1 MNRVA
6 ELRKKEGWSQSELAS
21 YVGLAQNTISQYES
35 GQRNLSSRMILEL
48 SNLFGVSPGYL
59 LGESDGLGEIR
70 PTPHDLQ
77 LATKIIAEDNV
88 SKVNLY
94 LRKGWRLVH
103 IGEERHIYDTGEVS
117 SSIVYSLAWF
127 DHPQHLSAEELPSDT
142 DADIETW

>member
-21 YVGLAQNTISQYES
+21 YVGLAQNTISQYEN

-59 LGESDGLGEIR
+59 LGESDGPGEIR

-103 IGEERHIYDTGEVS
+103 IGEERRIYDTGEGS
-117 SSIVYSLAWF
+117 SSVVYSLAWF
-127 DHPQHLSAEELPSDT
+127 DHPQHPSAKELPSDAY
-142 DADIETW
+142 ADVETW